1 MKENA
6 RLEFKESVSNTFLK
20 TVSAFANYGGGSIL
34 FGVDDN
40 GAAVGLEDPAG
51 ECLNIENRINDSI
64 SPQPNYALKIHEAD
78 ATVELKV
85 YEGHAKPYLY
95 RAKAYRRNDS
105 ATIEVDQLEMTRLV
119 LEGRNL
125 CYEQLPAER
134 QELTFNTL
142 GSEMK
147 RHVGVQAFGEDALRT
162 LGLLTSDGYNVAAE
176 ILADEGSMPGIDI
189 AQFGESVS
197 VIRRRVTSAGKS
209 VFTELE
215 EAMQVYR
222 DCYVYEKTVGL
233 QREEFERVPGEA
245 FREALTNAVVHR
257 SWDVRAH
264 VRVAM
269 FEDRIEVTS
278 PGGLPSGLTEE
289 EYLYDMVSVRRNP
302 TLANVFYRLGLIEAY
317 GTGVQKIRDAYAE
330 SISKPRF
337 RVTREAVMVALP
349 VIQEDLGLTRDQQ
362 TVYDLLSA
370 TRPMA
375 IGELA
380 GRVEFGRSK
389 LGSVLKELVE
399 RGVAVSEGVGRGVKY
414 RRA

>member
-20 TVSAFANYGGGSIL
+20 TVSAFANYGGGSVL

-40 GAAVGLEDPAG
+40 GAAVGLENPAG

-64 SPQPNYALKIHEAD
+64 SPQPNYELKIHEAD

-134 QELTFNTL
+134 QELTF
-142 GSEMK
+142 
-147 RHVGVQAFGEDALRT
+147 RT

-189 AQFGESVS
+189 AQFGVSVS

-317 GTGVQKIRDAYAE
+317 GTGVQKIRDAYAN

-337 RVTREAVMVALP
+337 LVTREAVMVGLP
-349 VIQEDLGLTRDQQ
+349 VIQEDLRLTRDQQ